1 MLTFETGNAPA
12 LTREDVKRGLAAG
25 DILLVDVREPAAYA
39 RGHIPGSVSHPL
51 DAFEPARLPRDGRRI
66 VFTCSA
72 GVRSQHAA
80 HAALAAG
87 IAGVA
92 HYQGGIEDWVMGGE
106 PVARAEGGADASG
119 ADAHAA
125 GERSGRDDG

>member
-1 MLTFETGNAPA
+1 MLTFETGDAEA

-25 DILLVDVREPAAYA
+25 DILLVDVREPEAFA

-51 DAFEPARLPRDGRRI
+51 DAFEPARLPRDGRRL

-80 HAALAAG
+80 HAALAE
-87 IAGVA
+87 GVSDVA
-92 HYQGGIEDWVMGGE
+92 NYQGGIEDWILGGE
-106 PVARAEGGADASG
+106 PVARGEDAPAASG

-125 GERSGRDDG
+125 AERSGHDAG